1 MWTGLTNGFHMDIDA
16 GSVTIENGDR
26 YNPIY
31 KFDAGVGEFRTDAD
45 LFNGPYEKFTRK
57 FTLVPF
63 GGFDGWDVY
72 NSRRTNTDKFI

>member
-31 KFDAGVGEFRTDAD
+31 KFDAC
-45 LFNGPYEKFTRK
+45 
-57 FTLVPF
+57 
-63 GGFDGWDVY
+63 W
-72 NSRRTNTDKFI
+72 

>member
-1 MWTGLTNGFHMDIDA
+1 MDIDA

-57 FTLVPF
+57 FTLLPF
-63 GGFDGWDVY
+63 GVRNFDGW
-72 NSRRTNTDKFI
+72 

>member
-1 MWTGLTNGFHMDIDA
+1 MDIDA
-16 GSVTIENGDR
+16 GSVTIENGGR

-31 KFDAGVGEFRTDAD
+31 KFDAGVGEFRTDMIY
-45 LFNGPYEKFTRK
+45 LTVLMKSLHRK

-72 NSRRTNTDKFI
+72 L

>member
-31 KFDAGVGEFRTDAD
+31 KFDAGVGESLELMLIYLTVLMKSLRVN
-45 LFNGPYEKFTRK
+45 LR
-57 FTLVPF
+57 
-63 GGFDGWDVY
+63 
-72 NSRRTNTDKFI
+72 

>member
-1 MWTGLTNGFHMDIDA
+1 MDIDA

-45 LFNGPYEKFTRK
+45 LFNGPYEKFTHVNLR
-57 FTLVPF
+57 
-63 GGFDGWDVY
+63 
-72 NSRRTNTDKFI
+72 